1 MAVKIVPSFS
11 AFTFLKEVMEGSH
24 CEGPNSFLFQQE
36 YDTQYFEGN
45 LRTDRRKFPHGRLTT
60 YIR

>member
-24 CEGPNSFLFQQE
+24 CEGPNSFLFQQG
-36 YDTQYFEGN
+36 YDTQYFAVIGKGACVLIEGN
-45 LRTDRRKFPHGRLTT
+45 FHMVA
-60 YIR
+60 